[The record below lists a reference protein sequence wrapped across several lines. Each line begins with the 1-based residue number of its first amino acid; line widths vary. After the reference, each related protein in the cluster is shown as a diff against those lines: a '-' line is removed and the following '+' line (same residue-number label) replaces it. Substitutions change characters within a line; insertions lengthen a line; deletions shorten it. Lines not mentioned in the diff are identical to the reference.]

1 MRRQPKLITISAAGK
16 GERMKASIA
25 ELGFPGETPKP
36 LLPTGNKETL
46 VGRISRQAMEIANV
60 ELYANYDTIKPIG
73 EHPDTSKD
81 IKLLVNRNISGP
93 LGPLYLDLFRSIDQ
107 SMMAAGDF
115 WADFKWSDFLAFH
128 DAQSTP
134 VSILVAPSVP
144 TYEGARFNVADNGIV
159 QNWER
164 VERTSSTDL
173 INIGAYI
180 VDPEKLV
187 LQKIREL
194 ATHKEDPFNDTMI
207 NSGLMSAYVL
217 DEPAFNI
224 NNAEIYRAMT
234 SYSADK
240 PRVEL

>member
-1 MRRQPKLITISAAGK
+1 MKRQPKVITISAAGK

-25 ELGFPGETPKP
+25 ELGFPEDIPKP
-36 LLPTGNKETL
+36 LLPTGNHETL
-46 VGRISRQAMEIANV
+46 VGRIVRQAMEIANV

-73 EHPDTSKD
+73 EHHDTPKD
-81 IKLLVNRNISGP
+81 IQLLVNRNIYGP
-93 LGPLYLDLFRSIDQ
+93 LGPLYLDLFRSNDQ

-115 WADFKWSDFLAFH
+115 WANFKWSEFLAFH

-144 TYEGARFNVADNGIV
+144 TFEGARFNVADSGIV
-159 QNWER
+159 SSWER
-164 VERTSSTDL
+164 LDRTSSTDL

-187 LQKIREL
+187 LQKIKEIT
-194 ATHKEDPFNDTMI
+194 THKEDPFNDTMI

-217 DEPAFNI
+217 DKPAFNV

-234 SYSADK
+234 NYSVTQ
-240 PRVEL
+240 PRVEI